1 MTLRVESREEEVFLR
16 GLKLIRRESGMTQTR
31 RTFLRSLD
39 REKSLDAGSATA
51 EVFGFRVPFENLF
64 SFVFDP
70 SGSEVGSETE
80 NSIS

>member
-1 MTLRVESREEEVFLR
+1 M
-16 GLKLIRRESGMTQTR
+16 RREKFFTR
-31 RTFLRSLD
+31 FETDTTRVWDDANTDGENIFEKLGSRK
-39 REKSLDAGSATA
+39 KSLEAGSATA
-51 EVFGFRVPFENLF
+51 EVFGFHVPFENLF

>member
-1 MTLRVESREEEVFLR
+1 MCGEGSFLR

-31 RTFLRSLD
+31 TERTFLRSLD
-39 REKSLDAGSATA
+39 RERRKSSEAGSATA
-51 EVFGFRVPFENLF
+51 EVFGFHVPFENLF